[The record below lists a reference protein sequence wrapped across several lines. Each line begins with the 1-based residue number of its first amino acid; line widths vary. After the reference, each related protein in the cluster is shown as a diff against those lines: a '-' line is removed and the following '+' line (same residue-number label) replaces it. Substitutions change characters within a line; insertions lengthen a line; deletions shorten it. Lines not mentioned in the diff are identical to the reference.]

1 MLKSAYKAKI
11 KIEWSRDM
19 IFIYYAGLFLCS
31 AVTTFS
37 QQKYGRAIRHRTDIW
52 VYALITGI
60 ISMLFFGITSGFS
73 ILLNRK
79 TFVYALILTA
89 MAIISYFVQ
98 LLVYRYMGV
107 VEVAVITMSGKLLL
121 TSLVGFLLFSE
132 TVDLIS
138 VARIVLMLITVL
150 LIFAHNKKGI
160 SKKNDSVR
168 SFTLIGLLLCVAIVG
183 IGVLNT
189 VVLKYVAIDDEV
201 TSSDALFFFTNAM
214 IALFSV
220 LFLLFE
226 SHGRVGAFVKEFST
240 VSAKGYLSIIAKTV
254 AGSASSLLGVL
265 ILANGD
271 VSLYSPL
278 SSALGLLATE
288 AVAVFILRE
297 RPKIIPM
304 IPAIISIALA
314 FFG

>member
-1 MLKSAYKAKI
+1 
-11 KIEWSRDM
+11 M
-19 IFIYYAGLFLCS
+19 IVVYYAGLFLCS
-31 AVTTFS
+31 AMTTFS

-73 ILLNRK
+73 ILLNKK
-79 TFVYALILTA
+79 TIIYALILTV

-107 VEVAVITMSGKLLL
+107 VEVAVITASGKLLL
-121 TSLVGFLLFSE
+121 TSIVGFLLFSE
-132 TVDLIS
+132 TVSLIS
-138 VARIVLMLITVL
+138 ASRIVLMLIAVL

-160 SKKNDSVR
+160 SKKNDSVQ
-168 SFTLIGLLLCVAIVG
+168 SLTLIGLLLCVAIVG

-189 VVLKYVAIDDEV
+189 VVLKYIAIDAEV

-226 SHGRVGAFVKEFST
+226 SHGSIKTVAKEFRAISK
-240 VSAKGYLSIIAKTV
+240 SGYLAIISKTV
-254 AGSASSLLGVL
+254 AGNVSSLLGVL

-304 IPAIISIALA
+304 IPALLAIALS

>member
-1 MLKSAYKAKI
+1 
-11 KIEWSRDM
+11 M
-19 IFIYYAGLFLCS
+19 IAVYYAGLFLCS
-31 AVTTFS
+31 ALTTFS

-73 ILLNRK
+73 ILLNKR
-79 TFVYALILTA
+79 TIIYALILTV

-98 LLVYRYMGV
+98 LVVYRYMGV

-121 TSLVGFLLFSE
+121 TSIVGFLLFSE
-132 TVDLIS
+132 TVSLIS

-150 LIFAHNKKGI
+150 LIFAHNKK
-160 SKKNDSVR
+160 KNSEKDDSIR
-168 SFTLIGLLLCVAIVG
+168 SVSLIGLLLCVAIVG

-189 VVLKYVAIDDEV
+189 VVLKYVAIDSEV

-214 IALFSV
+214 IAVFSIT
-220 LFLLFE
+220 LLLFE
-226 SHGRVGAFVKEFST
+226 SRWKAEAVAKEFRA
-240 VSAKGYLSIIAKTV
+240 VSKSGYLAIIAKTV

-304 IPAIISIALA
+304 IPAILAIALA

>member
-1 MLKSAYKAKI
+1 
-11 KIEWSRDM
+11 M
-19 IFIYYAGLFLCS
+19 IAVYYAGLFLCS
-31 AVTTFS
+31 ALTTFS

-52 VYALITGI
+52 VYSLITGI

-73 ILLNRK
+73 ILLNKK
-79 TFVYALILTA
+79 TIIYALILTV

-98 LLVYRYMGV
+98 LVVYRYMGV

-121 TSLVGFLLFSE
+121 TSIVGFLLFSE
-132 TVDLIS
+132 TVSLIS
-138 VARIVLMLITVL
+138 ASRIVLMLITVL
-150 LIFAHNKKGI
+150 LIFAHNKKKN
-160 SKKNDSVR
+160 SKTNDSKR
-168 SFTLIGLLLCVAIVG
+168 SVSLIGLLLCVAIVG

-189 VVLKYVAIDDEV
+189 VVLKYVAIDAEV

-214 IALFSV
+214 IAVFSMT
-220 LFLLFE
+220 LLLFE
-226 SHGRVGAFVKEFST
+226 SRGKVEAVAKEFRA
-240 VSAKGYLSIIAKTV
+240 VSKSGYLAIIVKTV

-304 IPAIISIALA
+304 IPAILAIALA

>member
-1 MLKSAYKAKI
+1 
-11 KIEWSRDM
+11 M

-31 AVTTFS
+31 AMTTFS

-73 ILLNRK
+73 ILLNKK
-79 TFVYALILTA
+79 TIIYALILTV

-121 TSLVGFLLFSE
+121 TSIVGFLLFSE
-132 TVDLIS
+132 TVSLIS
-138 VARIVLMLITVL
+138 ASRIVLMLITVL
-150 LIFAHNKKGI
+150 LIFAHNKKCN
-160 SKKNDSVR
+160 SKKNDSVQ

-189 VVLKYVAIDDEV
+189 VVLKYIAIDAEV
-201 TSSDALFFFTNAM
+201 TSSNALFFFTNAM

-226 SHGRVGAFVKEFST
+226 SHGSIETVAKEFRAISK
-240 VSAKGYLSIIAKTV
+240 SGYLAIIAKTV
-254 AGSASSLLGVL
+254 SGNVSSLLGVL

-278 SSALGLLATE
+278 SNALGLLATE

-304 IPAIISIALA
+304 IPALLAIALS

>member
-1 MLKSAYKAKI
+1 M
-11 KIEWSRDM
+11 
-19 IFIYYAGLFLCS
+19 
-31 AVTTFS
+31 
-37 QQKYGRAIRHRTDIW
+37 
-52 VYALITGI
+52 
-60 ISMLFFGITSGFS
+60 
-73 ILLNRK
+73 
-79 TFVYALILTA
+79 
-89 MAIISYFVQ
+89 
-98 LLVYRYMGV
+98 
-107 VEVAVITMSGKLLL
+107 
-121 TSLVGFLLFSE
+121 
-132 TVDLIS
+132 
-138 VARIVLMLITVL
+138 
-150 LIFAHNKKGI
+150 
-160 SKKNDSVR
+160 
-168 SFTLIGLLLCVAIVG
+168 
-183 IGVLNT
+183 
-189 VVLKYVAIDDEV
+189 KYVAIDAEV

-226 SHGRVGAFVKEFST
+226 SHGRVGVFVKEFST
-240 VSAKGYLSIIAKTV
+240 VSAKGYLAIIAKTV

-304 IPAIISIALA
+304 IPAILAIALA

>member
-1 MLKSAYKAKI
+1 
-11 KIEWSRDM
+11 M
-19 IFIYYAGLFLCS
+19 IIIFYAGLFLCS
-31 AVTTFS
+31 AMTTFS

-60 ISMLFFGITSGFS
+60 FSMLFFGITSGFS
-73 ILLNRK
+73 ILLNGK
-79 TFVYALILTA
+79 TFIYALILTA

-121 TSLVGFLLFSE
+121 TSIVGFLLFSE
-132 TVDLIS
+132 TVNLIS

-150 LIFAHNKKGI
+150 LIFAHNKKTQTP
-160 SKKNDSVR
+160 KNDSVR
-168 SFTLIGLLLCVAIVG
+168 SFTPIGFLLCVAIVG

-189 VVLKYVAIDDEV
+189 VVLKYVAIDAEV
-201 TSSDALFFFTNAM
+201 TSSNALFFFTNAM

-226 SHGRVGAFVKEFST
+226 SHGSIETVAKEFRAISK
-240 VSAKGYLSIIAKTV
+240 SGYLAIIAKTV

-278 SSALGLLATE
+278 SNALGLLATE

-304 IPAIISIALA
+304 IPAILAIALA

>member
-1 MLKSAYKAKI
+1 MLKSAYKSKI
-11 KIEWSRDM
+11 KFEWSRDM

-31 AVTTFS
+31 ATTTFS
-37 QQKYGRAIRHRTDIW
+37 QQKYGRAIRRRTDIW

-79 TFVYALILTA
+79 TFIYSLILTV

-121 TSLVGFLLFSE
+121 TSIVGFLLFSE
-132 TVDLIS
+132 TVSLIS

-150 LIFAHNKKGI
+150 LIFAHNKKGN

-189 VVLKYVAIDDEV
+189 VVLKYIAIDAEV
-201 TSSDALFFFTNAM
+201 TSSDSLFFFTNAM
-214 IALFSV
+214 IAVFSMT
-220 LFLLFE
+220 LLLFE
-226 SHGRVGAFVKEFST
+226 SRGKVGAVAKEFRA
-240 VSAKGYLSIIAKTV
+240 VSKSGYLAIIAKTV

-304 IPAIISIALA
+304 IPAILAIALA